1 MEAIEPI
8 RITAGNF
15 AAYGRYYNL
24 RGEDG
29 VRLADGQ
36 MFVSRERI
44 SGEPL
49 KIGATA
55 VAGGPFV
62 SSKMER
68 HILSEELL
76 ICGDGE
82 MILTVADSDP
92 EEAPRSRDVRAFI
105 MRPGDAVVL
114 GRGIWHDA
122 NHGLRRDTTY
132 FFLIPQRDFVASEV
146 KWTEI
151 VPEAV
156 PVRWETGESGEL
168 ETVAQEAVRRENAAP
183 ESGEPQAA
191 APEAETRLGA
201 PEAKRFLNGTDRTP
215 FSTYGRLVRVLE
227 GPGLAGDTGW
237 RSWLE
242 EMPALTEGC
251 YLGVG
256 FPEDDSWDGA
266 VECGSAAI
274 FRDGAVECGP
284 AAISRDGA
292 VECGSAVIF
301 RDGAVES
308 GPAAISRD
316 SATESGPAAARQIL
330 CACGA
335 VNLTVS
341 LREQPERVYTV
352 KLSQGDYALLEE
364 NVCYKVL
371 REPGTAGYFYILSP
385 VGCV

>member
-29 VRLADGQ
+29 ARLADGRT
-36 MFVSRERI
+36 FVSRERI
-44 SGEPL
+44 GGEPL

-62 SSKMER
+62 SLKMER
-68 HILSEELL
+68 HTLSEELL
-76 ICGDGE
+76 ICGDDE

-92 EEAPRSRDVRAFI
+92 EGAPQSRDVRAFI

-122 NHGLRRDTTY
+122 NHGLHRDTTY

-156 PVRWETGESGEL
+156 PVRWDTGERGEP
-168 ETVAQEAVRRENAAP
+168 QAVAP

-191 APEAETRLGA
+191 APEAQTQPDA
-201 PEAKRFLNGTDRTP
+201 PEADRSP
-215 FSTYGRLVRVLE
+215 FSAYGRLVRVLE

-242 EMPALTEGC
+242 EAPALTEGC

-256 FPEDDSWDGA
+256 FPEDDS
-266 VECGSAAI
+266 
-274 FRDGAVECGP
+274 RDGAAGCGR
-284 AAISRDGA
+284 AD
-292 VECGSAVIF
+292 
-301 RDGAVES
+301 
-308 GPAAISRD
+308 ISRD
-316 SATESGPAAARQIL
+316 SAAKCGRDGARQIL

-335 VNLTVS
+335 VKLTVM
-341 LREQPERVYTV
+341 LRGRPESVRTV
-352 KLSQGDYALLEE
+352 RLSQGDYALLEE

-371 REPGTAGYFYILSP
+371 REPGTPGYYYILSP
-385 VGCV
+385 KGLI

>member
-1 MEAIEPI
+1 
-8 RITAGNF
+8 
-15 AAYGRYYNL
+15 
-24 RGEDG
+24 
-29 VRLADGQ
+29 
-36 MFVSRERI
+36 
-44 SGEPL
+44 
-49 KIGATA
+49 
-55 VAGGPFV
+55 
-62 SSKMER
+62 
-68 HILSEELL
+68 
-76 ICGDGE
+76 
-82 MILTVADSDP
+82 
-92 EEAPRSRDVRAFI
+92 

-156 PVRWETGESGEL
+156 PVRWETGESGKL
-168 ETVAQEAVRRENAAP
+168 ETVAQEAGRRENAAP
-183 ESGEPQAA
+183 ESGEPWAA
-191 APEAETRLGA
+191 VPEAETRPGA

-256 FPEDDSWDGA
+256 FPEDDSRDGATECGPAAIFRDGAVECGPAAIFRDDA

-292 VECGSAVIF
+292 A
-301 RDGAVES
+301 
-308 GPAAISRD
+308 
-316 SATESGPAAARQIL
+316 ESGPAAARQIL

-341 LREQPERVYTV
+341 LREQPERVHTV
-352 KLSQGDYALLEE
+352 RLSQGDYALLEE